1 MRRSMDLAWTV
12 IVLAWLILGILY
24 WGFTTVMFAVAA
36 TIGFWILLQTFFWAL
51 LLLAMRRARR
61 VA

>member
-24 WGFTTVMFAVAA
+24 WGFTTVMFAIAA
-36 TIGFWILLQTFFWAL
+36 TIGFWILLQSFFWVL
-51 LLLAMRRARR
+51 LFLVLRHARR